1 MKKFLITTAFA
12 AASVG
17 AFGGAFGG
25 AAAAQEAC
33 EGEIVITEMN
43 WASAAVVT
51 GVATFLM
58 EQGYGCDVKVI
69 PSSTTPALASV
80 AETGKPD
87 IVTELWINGTPA
99 YGKLSEAGTIT
110 TLTDV
115 LLPGGVEGWWI
126 PTYLAEEYPE
136 LTTIEGLLANPEL
149 VGGRFNQCPEGW
161 GCKNTNAG
169 IIRALDL
176 EGNGF
181 EVFQHGSGE
190 TMATSIASAYENK
203 EPWLGYYWGPTS
215 ILGKYDMTQVDLGPY
230 NEKNHM
236 CNADPD
242 CLDVGMSSYPVG
254 PVKTVVTT
262 DFEGKYPAIAEML
275 TDLTFT
281 NDQMNEVLAWQE
293 SNNASGEETTVYFLT
308 NYSDVWSDWVSDA
321 AREKL
326 AGFIQ

>member
-1 MKKFLITTAFA
+1 MKTKMMKTAACA
-12 AASVG
+12 ALATG
-17 AFGGAFGG
+17 LTAGTAM
-25 AAAAQEAC
+25 AQDAC
-33 EGEIVITEMN
+33 TGEIVITEMN

-51 GVATFLM
+51 GVASFLM
-58 EQGYGCDVKVI
+58 EQGYGCDVKKI
-69 PSSTTPALASV
+69 PSSTTPSLASV
-80 AETGKPD
+80 SETGKPD

-99 YGKLSEAGTIT
+99 YEELSEAGTIT

-115 LLPGGVEGWWI
+115 LTPGGVEGWWI
-126 PTYLAEEYPE
+126 PTYLAEEHPE

-149 VGGRFNQCPEGW
+149 VGGLFNQCPEGW

-176 EGNGF
+176 ESHGF

-190 TMATSIASAYENK
+190 TMATSIASAVEDGK
-203 EPWLGYYWGPTS
+203 PWLGYYWGPTS
-215 ILGKYDMTQVDLGPY
+215 VLGKYDMTKVDLGPY
-230 NEKNHM
+230 NEEAHL

-262 DFEGKYPAIAEML
+262 DFEEKYPEISELMSNV
-275 TDLTFT
+275 TFT
-281 NDQMNEVLAWQE
+281 VDQMNDILAWQE
-293 SNNASGEETTVYFLT
+293 ENKASNDETAVYFLT
-308 NYSDVWSDWVSDA
+308 NYSDVWSEWVNDA

-326 AGFIQ
+326 AAFIQ

>member
-1 MKKFLITTAFA
+1 MKKYLITA
-12 AASVG
+12 ATG
-17 AFGGAFGG
+17 AALATGLMGGT
-25 AAAAQEAC
+25 AAAQEAC
-33 EGEIVITEMN
+33 GEIVITEMN

-51 GVATFLM
+51 GVASFLM
-58 EQGYGCDVKVI
+58 EQGYGCDVTKV
-69 PSSTTPALASV
+69 PSSTTPSLASV
-80 AETGKPD
+80 SETGKPD

-99 YGKLSEAGTIT
+99 YGKLTEEGTIT

-126 PTYLAEEYPE
+126 PTYLAEEHPE
-136 LTTIEGLLANPEL
+136 LTTVEGLLANPDL
-149 VGGRFNQCPEGW
+149 VGGRFHQCPEGW

-215 ILGKYDMTQVDLGPY
+215 VLGKYDMTQVDLGEY
-230 NEKNHM
+230 NEKNHL

-242 CLDVGMSSYPVG
+242 CEDVGMSSYPVG

-262 DFEGKYPAIAEML
+262 TFADDHPDLAELM
-275 TDLTFT
+275 TNVSFT
-281 NDQMNEVLAWQE
+281 NDQMNTVLAWQE
-293 SNNASGEETTVYFLT
+293 ENNASADETAVYFLT
-308 NYSDVWSDWVSDA
+308 NYSDVWSGWVNDA

-326 AGFIQ
+326 AAFIQ